1 MRVDVAAAAAPYPT
15 DTLFQW
21 AMSLVEGAP
30 AHGERR
36 EQHGHAVM
44 EPGDDA
50 RGGTSAAAVRVEM
63 SVHGMVV
70 GD

>member
-1 MRVDVAAAAAPYPT
+1 MRVDVVAAAAPYPT
-15 DTLFQW
+15 DTLSQW
-21 AMSLVEGAP
+21 AMSLVEGVSV
-30 AHGERR
+30 HGERR

-50 RGGTSAAAVRVEM
+50 RGGTSAAVRVEM